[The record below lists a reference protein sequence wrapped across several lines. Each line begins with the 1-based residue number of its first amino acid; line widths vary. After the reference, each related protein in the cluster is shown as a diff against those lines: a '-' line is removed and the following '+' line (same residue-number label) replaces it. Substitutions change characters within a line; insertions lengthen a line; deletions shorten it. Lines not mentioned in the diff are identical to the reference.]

1 MWDIMGQACQSEN
14 CSSLEDPLVM
24 EWGVLR
30 ARLSSY
36 GEGDFLHFEHKH
48 LTMHIKDTRAKLRAK
63 LPIRP
68 ITVKITVQLST
79 MSSR

>member
-1 MWDIMGQACQSEN
+1 MGHACQSEN
-14 CSSLEDPLVM
+14 CSSFEDPLVI

-36 GEGDFLHFEHKH
+36 GEGDFLHFERKH
-48 LTMHIKDTRAKLRAK
+48 LTIHIKDTRAKLGAK

-68 ITVKITVQLST
+68 IIEKITVQLST